1 MQRSCLLLFLTTAFI
16 HAETCACTIPVF
28 RYALDR
34 WEADKFHLVL
44 PASASTDSA
53 LTDTLRPL
61 RANGQANLDITTSK
75 DAVTAVLNSSRD
87 SDKPVW
93 TGMLDKAMLEALLDS
108 PGRKKIIEQ
117 ILTGDSAIWVIVEG
131 DTPEDKVAVE
141 RIEKRLKFLEQVA
154 SLPIQDPNDP
164 DSQLGPGPALRLNFA
179 TLRLSRDDPAEKVLI
194 SMLAGPKGLIDPV
207 KTSFAAA
214 VFGRGRVLGAWPLSD
229 LDDASLE
236 DACMF
241 LVGRCGCRIKNE
253 NPGWDLLLNVDWVKA
268 LEAAGKPVASLQAS
282 APEAVVIK
290 TQVDVSDLT
299 HRSDVVSVAEKRKP
313 LLIASAGL
321 FLASVVFFFLRVRSK
336 PLSPP

>member
-164 DSQLGPGPALRLNFA
+164 DSQLGPGPALRLKFA
-179 TLRLSRDDPAEKVLI
+179 TLRLSRDDPAEKVLRRLALPLPCLVKAACSALGRSVI
-194 SMLAGPKGLIDPV
+194 WMTHHWKMPACSSSAVAAAALRMKTLAGI
-207 KTSFAAA
+207 
-214 VFGRGRVLGAWPLSD
+214 
-229 LDDASLE
+229 
-236 DACMF
+236 C
-241 LVGRCGCRIKNE
+241 C
-253 NPGWDLLLNVDWVKA
+253 
-268 LEAAGKPVASLQAS
+268 
-282 APEAVVIK
+282 
-290 TQVDVSDLT
+290 
-299 HRSDVVSVAEKRKP
+299 
-313 LLIASAGL
+313 
-321 FLASVVFFFLRVRSK
+321 
-336 PLSPP
+336 